1 MNKFALGLIAG
12 VLVTCGLSAW
22 KINDVA
28 SQHDAALKEF
38 SKDFDMLHSLVKSGM
53 VTKEDA
59 LKEYEIIHTRGA
71 KQCLAHTL
79 DRNATKMWLDD
90 IYKVNIELIKTVIV

>member
-22 KINDVA
+22 KINSVA
-28 SQHDAALKEF
+28 EQHTVALQEFTKEF
-38 SKDFDMLHSLVKSGM
+38 DALHGLVKNGM
-53 VTKEDA
+53 MSKEA
-59 LKEYEIIHTRGA
+59 GLAEYEIIHARGA
-71 KQCLAHTL
+71 ERCMAHTL

-90 IYKVNIELIKTVIV
+90 IYKVNVELIKTVAV